1 VSRAVDKPSG
11 VVDAVPEQLRLP
23 RLPLMAA
30 FLYRAFLSR
39 HIVKPGAYIKRSFKS
54 KEILKAGYVR

>member
-1 VSRAVDKPSG
+1 
-11 VVDAVPEQLRLP
+11 
-23 RLPLMAA
+23 MAA